1 MRSAQPLTG
10 TTVLDLSQGVA
21 GPYCGGL
28 FAEHGARVI
37 KVEPPAGDW
46 MRDLGVK
53 VAGQSIYT
61 LYYNRGKEA
70 LQIDVSTPEGLAYIL
85 KLVERCDVLI
95 QSARPGVMDKLGV
108 GFQTVQNVNPAIIYV
123 SISGY
128 GQTGPDAR
136 QPMTDTIGQA
146 FTGLMA
152 LNKGRDGIPHKFD
165 FFIID
170 VVTGLYAFQQASM
183 ALMSR
188 LLGQTSEACHLD
200 VSLAQSSACLQA
212 TKIME
217 FSKLN
222 EVPALL
228 NAPAG
233 SYPTSDGWLAVTLVR
248 EAHFPAICQ
257 MLQRDD
263 LAADPRFATFTERG
277 ANLPALRAILD
288 AEFATQPTEYW
299 LARAQEFDC
308 LAAAVNTYGDWMADP
323 QTQATQGA
331 PATDVGDGEP
341 IAIPRTPAR
350 EPYDAAGPM
359 AGAHTHAILR
369 ELGASDEEIAHLI
382 ASGVARAPAS

>member
-1 MRSAQPLTG
+1 MNSAQPMIG
-10 TTVLDLSQGVA
+10 TTVVDLSQGVA

-37 KVEPPAGDW
+37 KIEPPDGDW
-46 MRDLGVK
+46 MRGLGIQ

-70 LQIDVSTPEGLAYIL
+70 LQIDVSKPDGLSYIQ
-85 KLVERCDVLI
+85 KLAQRCDVLI
-95 QSARPGVMDKLGV
+95 QSARPGVMEKLGV
-108 GFQTVQNVNPAIIYV
+108 GFDAIRDLKPDIVYV
-123 SISGY
+123 SVSGY
-128 GQTGPDAR
+128 GQTGPDAK

-146 FTGLMA
+146 FTGLMSI
-152 LNKGRDGIPHKFD
+152 NKGRDGIPHKLD

-200 VSLAQSSACLQA
+200 VSLSQSAACLQA
-212 TKIME
+212 PKIME

-233 SYPTSDGWLAVTLVR
+233 SYLTTDGWFAITLVK
-248 EAHFPAICQ
+248 EEHFPAICQ

-263 LAADPRFATFTERG
+263 LAADPRFATFAERG
-277 ANLPALRAILD
+277 TNLPALRAILD
-288 AEFATQPTEYW
+288 VEFAKQPTEYW
-299 LARAQEFDC
+299 LARAQKFGC
-308 LAAAVNTYGDWMADP
+308 LAAAVNTYGDWIADP
-323 QTQATQGA
+323 QTHATQGA
-331 PATDVGDGEP
+331 PATDFGDGETL
-341 IAIPRTPAR
+341 AVPRTPAR
-350 EPYDAAGPM
+350 VTYDLTSPAAGE
-359 AGAHTHAILR
+359 HTRAILH
-369 ELGASDEEIAHLI
+369 ELGASSEEVERLI
-382 ASGVARAPAS
+382 ASGVARVATA